1 MSAAPGGPQASA
13 QCSAQHEGDPIR
25 AAKVPYL
32 VEIKG
37 NALDDG
43 PGIRSVVFLKGC
55 PLRCSWCHNPEAIA
69 LAPELSFDAAQCV
82 QLGDCAPACPSGA
95 IRLDG
100 PLRIARSRCTQ
111 CFACVDAC
119 ASGALSRVGRG
130 LTVAQVLAALRPYI
144 PFYRSSGGGVTL
156 SGGEPT
162 LYPHYCAELLRG
174 LRAEGIHTLVQTCGH
189 FSFDSYQ
196 KQLASHIDLLYF
208 DLKLADDAEHRR
220 HCGRTNRV
228 ILDNFRRLAAQ
239 AHRGGAAVLFRIPL
253 VPGITATERNL
264 AALAALLRANGVQ
277 RLALLPY
284 NPLWGEKSTKIGQA
298 PAPVAHWQSGAEL
311 ERCKGHFSDFQ
322 LV

>member
-1 MSAAPGGPQASA
+1 MSAAPGRPQASA
-13 QCSAQHEGDPIR
+13 HRSAQHEGDACR
-25 AAKVPYL
+25 AANAPYL

-69 LAPELSFDAAQCV
+69 LAPELSFDAAQCA
-82 QLGDCAPACPSGA
+82 QLGDCAPACPTGA

-100 PLRIARSRCTQ
+100 PPRIARSRCTQ

-119 ASGALSRVGRG
+119 ASGALSRVGRS

-144 PFYRSSGGGVTL
+144 PFYRTSGGGVTL

-174 LRAEGIHTLVQTCGH
+174 LQGAGIHTLVQTCGH

-196 KQLASHIDLLYF
+196 RELAPHIEQLYF
-208 DLKLADDAEHRR
+208 DLKLADDTEHRR

-239 AHRGGAAVLFRIPL
+239 AHSGHAAVLFRIPL
-253 VPGITATERNL
+253 VPGITATEHNL
-264 AALAALLRANGVQ
+264 VALAALLRANGVQ

-284 NPLWGEKSTKIGQA
+284 NPLWGEKSAKIGQA
-298 PAPVAHWQSGAEL
+298 PPQAAHWQSGAEL
-311 ERCKGHFSDFQ
+311 ERCRAHFADFQ
-322 LV
+322 LG